1 MVARYF
7 KLMWIGR
14 LCGSLSNPWLLAYAI
29 STIISCWLGC
39 SLLIRMFKVKVNS
52 TISVL
57 FVCLFDLIFYVPSTI
72 FQL

>member
-1 MVARYF
+1 MVAR
-7 KLMWIGR
+7 L
-14 LCGSLSNPWLLAYAI
+14 YAI

-57 FVCLFDLIFYVPSTI
+57 FVCLI
-72 FQL
+72 